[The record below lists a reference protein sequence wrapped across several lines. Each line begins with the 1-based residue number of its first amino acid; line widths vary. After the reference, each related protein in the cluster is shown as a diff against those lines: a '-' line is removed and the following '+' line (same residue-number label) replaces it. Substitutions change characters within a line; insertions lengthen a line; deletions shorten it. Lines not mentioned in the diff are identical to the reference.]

1 MKEEFCA
8 KINSILDRLI
18 FANSSAHIIS
28 SIIQFIEDGNE
39 AVLQSDINFW
49 KLIMDNCSYRILAE
63 LAKIYDEN
71 SESIGLLYLL
81 NYSNAK
87 KDILF
92 KSEDAETSLLSLKN
106 EYEKISDLRIKLK
119 IIRNKGLFHSDKK
132 YAANLKPLVEQYKL
146 KSEEINRLI
155 CLAEKICNTLLEKI
169 NGSGKSIELALN
181 DDAKYILED
190 LKLLRN
196 LRLSKKSYQYY
207 IEGER

>member
-18 FANSSAHIIS
+18 VANSSAHIIS
-28 SIIQFIEDGNE
+28 SIIRFIEDGNE

-71 SESIGLLYLL
+71 KESSGLLYLL
-81 NYSNAK
+81 NDK
-87 KDILF
+87 KDFLF
-92 KSEDAETSLLSLKN
+92 KSEDVEASLISLKN
-106 EYEKISDLRIKLK
+106 EYEKISDLRTKLK
-119 IIRNKGLFHSDKK
+119 TIRDKGLFHSDKK
-132 YAANLKPLVEQYKL
+132 YAASLKPLVEQYKL

>member
-18 FANSSAHIIS
+18 VANSSAHIIS
-28 SIIQFIEDGNE
+28 SIIRFIEDGNE

-71 SESIGLLYLL
+71 KESSGLLYLL
-81 NYSNAK
+81 NDK
-87 KDILF
+87 KDFLF
-92 KSEDAETSLLSLKN
+92 KSEDVEASLISLKN

-119 IIRNKGLFHSDKK
+119 TIRNKGLFHSDKK
-132 YAANLKPLVEQYKL
+132 YAASLKPLVEQYKL

-196 LRLSKKSYQYY
+196 LKLSKKSYQYY

>member
-18 FANSSAHIIS
+18 VANSSAHIIS
-28 SIIQFIEDGNE
+28 SIIRFIEDGNE

-71 SESIGLLYLL
+71 KESSGLLYLI
-81 NYSNAK
+81 NDK
-87 KDILF
+87 KDFLF
-92 KSEDAETSLLSLKN
+92 KSEDVEASLISLKN
-106 EYEKISDLRIKLK
+106 EYEKISDLRTKLK
-119 IIRNKGLFHSDKK
+119 TIRDKGLFHSDKK
-132 YAANLKPLVEQYKL
+132 YAASLKPLVEQYKL

-155 CLAEKICNTLLEKI
+155 CLAEKICNMLLEKI

>member
-18 FANSSAHIIS
+18 VANSSAHIIS
-28 SIIQFIEDGNE
+28 SIIRFIEDGNE

-71 SESIGLLYLL
+71 KESSGLLYLL
-81 NYSNAK
+81 NDK
-87 KDILF
+87 KDFLF
-92 KSEDAETSLLSLKN
+92 KSEDVEASLISLKN
-106 EYEKISDLRIKLK
+106 EYEKISDLRTKLK
-119 IIRNKGLFHSDKK
+119 TIRDKGLFHSDKK
-132 YAANLKPLVEQYKL
+132 YAASLKPLVEQYKL

-155 CLAEKICNTLLEKI
+155 CLAEKICNMLLEKI

-196 LRLSKKSYQYY
+196 LKLSKKSYQYY

>member
-28 SIIQFIEDGNE
+28 SIIRFIEDGNE

-71 SESIGLLYLL
+71 KESSGLLYLL
-81 NYSNAK
+81 NDK
-87 KDILF
+87 KDFLF
-92 KSEDAETSLLSLKN
+92 KSEDVEASLISLKN

-119 IIRNKGLFHSDKK
+119 TIRNKGLFHSDKK
-132 YAANLKPLVEQYKL
+132 YAASLKPLVEQYKL

-155 CLAEKICNTLLEKI
+155 CLAEKICNMLLEKI

>member
-18 FANSSAHIIS
+18 VANSSAHIIS
-28 SIIQFIEDGNE
+28 SIIRFIEDGNE

-71 SESIGLLYLL
+71 KESSGLLYLL
-81 NYSNAK
+81 NDK
-87 KDILF
+87 KDFLF
-92 KSEDAETSLLSLKN
+92 KSEDVEASLISLKN
-106 EYEKISDLRIKLK
+106 EYEKISDLRTKLK
-119 IIRNKGLFHSDKK
+119 TIRDKGLFHSDKK
-132 YAANLKPLVEQYKL
+132 YAASLKPLVEQYKL

-155 CLAEKICNTLLEKI
+155 CLAEKICNMLLEKI

>member
-1 MKEEFCA
+1 
-8 KINSILDRLI
+8 
-18 FANSSAHIIS
+18 
-28 SIIQFIEDGNE
+28 
-39 AVLQSDINFW
+39 
-49 KLIMDNCSYRILAE
+49 MDNCSYRILAE

-71 SESIGLLYLL
+71 KESSGLLYLL
-81 NYSNAK
+81 NDK
-87 KDILF
+87 KDFLF
-92 KSEDAETSLLSLKN
+92 KSEDVEASLISLKN
-106 EYEKISDLRIKLK
+106 EYEKISDLRTKLK
-119 IIRNKGLFHSDKK
+119 TIRDKGLFHSDKK
-132 YAANLKPLVEQYKL
+132 YAASLKPLVEQYKL

-155 CLAEKICNTLLEKI
+155 CLAEKICNMLLEKI

>member
-18 FANSSAHIIS
+18 VANSSAHIIS
-28 SIIQFIEDGNE
+28 SIIRFIEDGNE

-71 SESIGLLYLL
+71 KESSGLLYLL
-81 NYSNAK
+81 NDK
-87 KDILF
+87 KDFLF
-92 KSEDAETSLLSLKN
+92 KSEDVEASLISLKN
-106 EYEKISDLRIKLK
+106 EYEKISDLRTKLK
-119 IIRNKGLFHSDKK
+119 TIRDKGLFHSDKK
-132 YAANLKPLVEQYKL
+132 YAASLKPLVEQYKL

-155 CLAEKICNTLLEKI
+155 CLAEKICNMILEKI